1 MPLLRDI
8 KGFLPP
14 FWITLRNMF
23 RKPVTVEYP
32 EQKPELPER
41 YRARLIL
48 TRDPDGE
55 ERCVACQLC
64 SAACPVDCIS
74 LQATEDAHGRRYPAF
89 FRINFSKRV
98 CRSQCGHDYFFCCK
112 TANQG
117 NVGSPVKTSEFGN
130 TF

>member
-32 EQKPELPER
+32 EQKQELPER

-55 ERCVACQLC
+55 
-64 SAACPVDCIS
+64 
-74 LQATEDAHGRRYPAF
+74 GRP
-89 FRINFSKRV
+89 RV
-98 CRSQCGHDYFFCCK
+98 RHL
-112 TANQG
+112 
-117 NVGSPVKTSEFGN
+117 
-130 TF
+130 